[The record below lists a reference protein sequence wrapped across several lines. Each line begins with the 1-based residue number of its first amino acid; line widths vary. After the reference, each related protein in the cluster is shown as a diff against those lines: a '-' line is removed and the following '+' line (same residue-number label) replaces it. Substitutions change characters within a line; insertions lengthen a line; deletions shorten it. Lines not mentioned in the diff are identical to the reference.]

1 MSYIEDKITIKE
13 YLDNIQ
19 DEGKKNHV
27 KAILNQFDIFCKQ
40 KYNKSNQ
47 QIMDDL
53 FEEVQKTLRKDKVYM
68 VFNQFKDWMLVDHPE
83 VEYFLGRKKNQRR
96 TIKKR
101 HPNTIKTYLKT
112 IKAIFEEVGN
122 IEINSRILAKRV
134 KVPKA
139 EEEEPEPF
147 TKQQMRILL
156 DRCSNQAKLKYM
168 VLKDTGCRIGE
179 LVQIRKCDVDSSQKR
194 IAVRVHAKYT
204 KMKKAKTAFITRET
218 EPMFRILLK
227 HKEEEELLF
236 GTSENVYSAK
246 GSEKAHFAYY
256 REELSKDY
264 PEFEERYQSNNR
276 HKKTVHSIRSFT
288 ATQCARAIDESWG
301 HGYTGHKKYLD
312 QYIRDKDDY
321 LEKFIR
327 SENHL
332 MIYERIEVVD
342 SDERVKKL
350 ERQQQQSRMDMI
362 SLTNIMTQL
371 GDIKADSARKDLE
384 IKQLQNMLAC
394 KG

>member
-1 MSYIEDKITIKE
+1 
-13 YLDNIQ
+13 
-19 DEGKKNHV
+19 
-27 KAILNQFDIFCKQ
+27 
-40 KYNKSNQ
+40 
-47 QIMDDL
+47 MDDL

-68 VFNQFKDWMLVDHPE
+68 IFNQFKDWMLIDHPE
-83 VEYFLGRKKNQRR
+83 LEYFLGRKKNQKR

-101 HPNTIKTYLKT
+101 HANTVKTYIKT
-112 IKAIFEEVGN
+112 IRAIFEEIGN

-134 KVPKA
+134 KIPKA

-147 TKQQMRILL
+147 TKEQMRILL

-179 LVQIRKCDVDSSQKR
+179 LVQIRKRDVDLSQKR
-194 IAVRVHAKYT
+194 IVIKIQAKYT
-204 KMKKAKTAFITRET
+204 KTRKARTVFITRET

-227 HKEEEELLF
+227 HKKDEELMF
-236 GTSENVYSAK
+236 GTSEDKYSAK
-246 GSEKAHFAYY
+246 GSEKAHFTYY
-256 REELSKDY
+256 RNELARDY
-264 PEFEERYQSNNR
+264 PEFGERYQSNNR

-288 ATQCARAIDESWG
+288 ATQCTRAIDESWG

-332 MIYERIEVVD
+332 MIYETMEVVD
-342 SDERVKKL
+342 SSEELDKMKIENQMMKNKVEELAKVTDNLIELYKNKTKEETELGQLKL
-350 ERQQQQSRMDMI
+350 YENYI
-362 SLTNIMTQL
+362 
-371 GDIKADSARKDLE
+371 
-384 IKQLQNMLAC
+384 
-394 KG
+394 

>member
-19 DEGKKNHV
+19 DKGKKNHI
-27 KAILNQFDIFCKQ
+27 KSILNQFDIFCKQ

-53 FEEVQKTLRKDKVYM
+53 FEEVQKTLRKDKVYRI
-68 VFNQFKDWMLVDHPE
+68 FNQFKDWMLVDHPE
-83 VEYFLGRKKNQRR
+83 LEYFLGRKKNQKR

-101 HPNTIKTYLKT
+101 HANTVKTYIKT
-112 IKAIFEEVGN
+112 IRAIFEEIGN

-134 KVPKA
+134 KIPKA

-147 TKQQMRILL
+147 TKEQMRILL

-179 LVQIRKCDVDSSQKR
+179 LVQIRKCDVDLSQKR

-204 KMKKAKTAFITRET
+204 KMKKAKTAFITKET

-227 HKEEEELLF
+227 HKKDEELLF
-236 GTSENVYSAK
+236 GTSEDKYSAK
-246 GSEKAHFAYY
+246 GSEKAHFTYY
-256 REELSKDY
+256 RNELAKDY
-264 PEFEERYQSNNR
+264 PEFGERYQSNNR

-288 ATQCARAIDESWG
+288 ATQCTRAIDESWG

-327 SENHL
+327 SENYL
-332 MIYERIEVVD
+332 MIYETMEVVD
-342 SDERVKKL
+342 SDERVAKL
-350 ERQQQQSRMDMI
+350 EARLNELENNEQETNQKKKHLSELDIEITTLEQQLSILKQ
-362 SLTNIMTQL
+362 TN
-371 GDIKADSARKDLE
+371 
-384 IKQLQNMLAC
+384 
-394 KG
+394 

>member
-19 DEGKKNHV
+19 DKGKNNHI

-47 QIMDDL
+47 EIMDDL

-83 VEYFLGRKKNQRR
+83 VEYFLGRNKNQKR

-112 IKAIFEEVGN
+112 IKAIFEEIGN

-134 KVPKA
+134 KIPKA

-147 TKQQMRILL
+147 TKEQMRLLL

-179 LVQIRKCDVDSSQKR
+179 LVQIRKCDVDLSQKR

-227 HKEEEELLF
+227 HKKDEELMF
-236 GTSENVYSAK
+236 GTSEDVYSAK
-246 GSEKAHFAYY
+246 GSEKAHFTYY
-256 REELSKDY
+256 RNELARDY
-264 PEFEERYQSNNR
+264 PEFGERYQSNNR

-288 ATQCARAIDESWG
+288 ATQCTRAIDESWG

-327 SENHL
+327 SENYL
-332 MIYERIEVVD
+332 MIYETMEVVD
-342 SDERVKKL
+342 SDERVAKL
-350 ERQQQQSRMDMI
+350 EARLNELENNEQETNQKKKHLSELDIEITTLEQQLSILKQ
-362 SLTNIMTQL
+362 TN
-371 GDIKADSARKDLE
+371 
-384 IKQLQNMLAC
+384 
-394 KG
+394 

>member
-19 DEGKKNHV
+19 DKGKKNHI

-47 QIMDDL
+47 EIMDDL

-83 VEYFLGRKKNQRR
+83 LEYFLGRKKNQKR

-101 HPNTIKTYLKT
+101 HANTVKTYIKT
-112 IKAIFEEVGN
+112 IRAIFEEIGN

-134 KVPKA
+134 KIPKA

-179 LVQIRKCDVDSSQKR
+179 LVQIRKCDVDLSQKR

-204 KMKKAKTAFITRET
+204 KMKKAKTAFITKET

-227 HKEEEELLF
+227 HKKDEELLF
-236 GTSENVYSAK
+236 GTSEDKYSAK
-246 GSEKAHFAYY
+246 GSEKAHFRYY
-256 REELSKDY
+256 RNELAKDY
-264 PEFEERYQSNNR
+264 PEFGERYQSNNR
-276 HKKTVHSIRSFT
+276 HKKTVHSIRSYT
-288 ATQCARAIDESWG
+288 ATQCTRAIDESWG

-332 MIYERIEVVD
+332 MIYETMEVVD
-342 SDERVKKL
+342 SDERVAKL
-350 ERQQQQSRMDMI
+350 EARLNELENNEQETNQKKKHLSELDIEITTLEQQLSILKQ
-362 SLTNIMTQL
+362 TN
-371 GDIKADSARKDLE
+371 
-384 IKQLQNMLAC
+384 
-394 KG
+394 

>member
-1 MSYIEDKITIKE
+1 
-13 YLDNIQ
+13 
-19 DEGKKNHV
+19 
-27 KAILNQFDIFCKQ
+27 
-40 KYNKSNQ
+40 
-47 QIMDDL
+47 
-53 FEEVQKTLRKDKVYM
+53 
-68 VFNQFKDWMLVDHPE
+68 
-83 VEYFLGRKKNQRR
+83 
-96 TIKKR
+96 
-101 HPNTIKTYLKT
+101 
-112 IKAIFEEVGN
+112 
-122 IEINSRILAKRV
+122 
-134 KVPKA
+134 
-139 EEEEPEPF
+139 
-147 TKQQMRILL
+147 MRILL

-179 LVQIRKCDVDSSQKR
+179 LVQIRKCDVDLSQKR

-327 SENHL
+327 SENYL
-332 MIYERIEVVD
+332 MIYETIEVVD
-342 SDERVKKL
+342 SDERVAKL
-350 ERQQQQSRMDMI
+350 EAQNKEIFENFKRYDEIVSQTKI
-362 SLTNIMTQL
+362 IEEEN
-371 GDIKADSARKDLE
+371 RKKDEE
-384 IKQLQNMLAC
+384 IKRLQLIID
-394 KG
+394 G

>member
-13 YLDNIQ
+13 YLNNIQ
-19 DEGKKNHV
+19 DKGKKNHI

-47 QIMDDL
+47 EIMDDL

-83 VEYFLGRKKNQRR
+83 VEYFLGRKKNQKR

-112 IKAIFEEVGN
+112 IKAIFEEIGN

-134 KVPKA
+134 KIPKA

-147 TKQQMRILL
+147 TKEQMRLLL

-179 LVQIRKCDVDSSQKR
+179 LVQIRKCDVDLSQKR

-227 HKEEEELLF
+227 HKKDEELIF
-236 GTSENVYSAK
+236 GTSEDVYSAK

-256 REELSKDY
+256 RKELAKDY
-264 PEFEERYQSNNR
+264 PEFGERYQSNNR
-276 HKKTVHSIRSFT
+276 HKKTIHSIRSFT
-288 ATQCARAIDESWG
+288 TTQCARAIDESWG

-312 QYIRDKDDY
+312 QYIRDKEDY
-321 LEKFIR
+321 LEKFLR
-327 SENHL
+327 SENYL
-332 MIYERIEVVD
+332 MIYETVEVVD
-342 SDERVKKL
+342 SDERVVKL
-350 ERQQQQSRMDMI
+350 EQQQKDTTMHMKM
-362 SLTNIMTQL
+362 L
-371 GDIKADSARKDLE
+371 DSTLSQITE
-384 IKQLQNMLAC
+384 IKIDNAIKDAEIKRLKKMFERVS
-394 KG
+394 

>member
-19 DEGKKNHV
+19 DKGKKNHI
-27 KAILNQFDIFCKQ
+27 KSILNQFDIFCKQ

-68 VFNQFKDWMLVDHPE
+68 IFNQFKDWMLIDHPE
-83 VEYFLGRKKNQRR
+83 LEYFLGRKKNQKR

-101 HPNTIKTYLKT
+101 HANTVKTYIKT
-112 IKAIFEEVGN
+112 IRAIFEEIGN

-134 KVPKA
+134 KIPKA

-147 TKQQMRILL
+147 TKEQMRILL

-179 LVQIRKCDVDSSQKR
+179 LVQIRKRDVDLSQKR
-194 IAVRVHAKYT
+194 IVIKIQAKYT
-204 KMKKAKTAFITRET
+204 KTRKARTVFITRET

-227 HKEEEELLF
+227 HKKDEELMF
-236 GTSENVYSAK
+236 GTSEDKYSAK
-246 GSEKAHFAYY
+246 GSEKAHFTYY
-256 REELSKDY
+256 RNELAKDY
-264 PEFEERYQSNNR
+264 PEFGERYQSNNR
-276 HKKTVHSIRSFT
+276 HKKTVHSIRSYT
-288 ATQCARAIDESWG
+288 ATQCTRAIDESWG

-332 MIYERIEVVD
+332 MIYETMEVVD
-342 SDERVKKL
+342 SDERVAKL
-350 ERQQQQSRMDMI
+350 EARLNELENNEQETNQKKKHLSELDIEITTLEQQLSILKQ
-362 SLTNIMTQL
+362 TN
-371 GDIKADSARKDLE
+371 
-384 IKQLQNMLAC
+384 
-394 KG
+394 

>member
-13 YLDNIQ
+13 YLNNIQ
-19 DEGKKNHV
+19 DKGKKNHI

-47 QIMDDL
+47 EIMDDL

-83 VEYFLGRKKNQRR
+83 VEYFLGRNKNQKR

-112 IKAIFEEVGN
+112 IKAIFEEIGN

-134 KVPKA
+134 KIPKA

-147 TKQQMRILL
+147 TKEQMRILL

-179 LVQIRKCDVDSSQKR
+179 LVQIRKCDVDLSQKR

-227 HKEEEELLF
+227 HKKDEELIF
-236 GTSENVYSAK
+236 GTSEDVYSAK

-256 REELSKDY
+256 RKELAKDY
-264 PEFEERYQSNNR
+264 PEFGERYQSNNR
-276 HKKTVHSIRSFT
+276 HKKTIHSIRSFT
-288 ATQCARAIDESWG
+288 TTQCARAIDESWG

-312 QYIRDKDDY
+312 QYIRDKEDY
-321 LEKFIR
+321 LEKFLR
-327 SENHL
+327 SENYL
-332 MIYERIEVVD
+332 MIYETVEVVD
-342 SDERVKKL
+342 SDERVVKL
-350 ERQQQQSRMDMI
+350 EQQQKDTTMHMKM
-362 SLTNIMTQL
+362 L
-371 GDIKADSARKDLE
+371 DSTLSQITE
-384 IKQLQNMLAC
+384 IKIDNAIKDAEIKRLKKMFERVS
-394 KG
+394 

>member
-19 DEGKKNHV
+19 DKGKKNHI

-53 FEEVQKTLRKDKVYM
+53 FEEIQKTQRKNIVYM
-68 VFNQFKDWMLVDHPE
+68 IFNQFKDWMLVDHPE
-83 VEYFLGRKKNQRR
+83 VEYFLGRNKNQKR

-101 HPNTIKTYLKT
+101 HPNTIKTYIKT
-112 IKAIFEEVGN
+112 IRAIFEEIGN

-134 KVPKA
+134 KIPKA

-147 TKQQMRILL
+147 TKEQMRILL

-179 LVQIRKCDVDSSQKR
+179 LVQIRKCDVDLSQKR

-204 KMKKAKTAFITRET
+204 KMKKAKTAFITKET

-227 HKEEEELLF
+227 HKKDEELLF
-236 GTSENVYSAK
+236 GTSEDKYSAK
-246 GSEKAHFAYY
+246 GSEKAHFTYY
-256 REELSKDY
+256 RNELAKDY
-264 PEFEERYQSNNR
+264 PEFGERYQSNNR

-288 ATQCARAIDESWG
+288 ATQCTRAIDESWG

-327 SENHL
+327 SENYL
-332 MIYERIEVVD
+332 MIYETMEVVD
-342 SDERVKKL
+342 SDERVAKL
-350 ERQQQQSRMDMI
+350 EARLNELENNEQETNQKKKHLSELDIEITTLEQQLSILKQ
-362 SLTNIMTQL
+362 TN
-371 GDIKADSARKDLE
+371 
-384 IKQLQNMLAC
+384 
-394 KG
+394 

>member
-19 DEGKKNHV
+19 DKGKKNHI
-27 KAILNQFDIFCKQ
+27 KSILNQFDIFCKQ

-53 FEEVQKTLRKDKVYM
+53 FEEVQKTLRKDKVYRI
-68 VFNQFKDWMLVDHPE
+68 FNQFKDWMLVDHPE
-83 VEYFLGRKKNQRR
+83 LEYFLGRKKNQKR

-101 HPNTIKTYLKT
+101 HANTVKTYIKT
-112 IKAIFEEVGN
+112 IRAIFEEIGN

-134 KVPKA
+134 KIPKA

-147 TKQQMRILL
+147 TKEQMRILL
-156 DRCSNQAKLKYM
+156 DRCSNQAKLKDM

-179 LVQIRKCDVDSSQKR
+179 LVQIRKRDVDLSQKR
-194 IAVRVHAKYT
+194 IVIKIQAKYT
-204 KMKKAKTAFITRET
+204 KTRKARTVFITRET

-227 HKEEEELLF
+227 HKKDEELMF
-236 GTSENVYSAK
+236 GTSEDKYSAK
-246 GSEKAHFAYY
+246 GSEKAHFTYY
-256 REELSKDY
+256 RNELARDY
-264 PEFEERYQSNNR
+264 PEFGERYQSNNR

-288 ATQCARAIDESWG
+288 ATQCTRAIDESWG

-332 MIYERIEVVD
+332 MIYETMEVVD
-342 SDERVKKL
+342 SDERVAKL
-350 ERQQQQSRMDMI
+350 EARLNELENNEQETNQKKKHLSELDIEITTLEQQLSILKQ
-362 SLTNIMTQL
+362 TN
-371 GDIKADSARKDLE
+371 
-384 IKQLQNMLAC
+384 
-394 KG
+394 

>member
-19 DEGKKNHV
+19 DKGKKNHI

-53 FEEVQKTLRKDKVYM
+53 FEEIQKTQRKNIVYM
-68 VFNQFKDWMLVDHPE
+68 IFNQFKDWMLVDHPE
-83 VEYFLGRKKNQRR
+83 VEYFLGRNKNQKR

-101 HPNTIKTYLKT
+101 HPNTIKTYIKT
-112 IKAIFEEVGN
+112 IRAIFEEIGN

-134 KVPKA
+134 KIPKA

-147 TKQQMRILL
+147 TKEQMRILL

-179 LVQIRKCDVDSSQKR
+179 LVQIRKCDVDLSQKR

-204 KMKKAKTAFITRET
+204 KMKKAKTAFITKET

-227 HKEEEELLF
+227 HKKDEELLF
-236 GTSENVYSAK
+236 GTSEDKYSAK
-246 GSEKAHFAYY
+246 GSEKAHFTYY
-256 REELSKDY
+256 RNELARDY
-264 PEFEERYQSNNR
+264 PEFGERYQSNNR
-276 HKKTVHSIRSFT
+276 HKKTVHSIRSYT
-288 ATQCARAIDESWG
+288 ATQCTRAIDESWG

-332 MIYERIEVVD
+332 MIYETMEVVD
-342 SDERVKKL
+342 SDERVAKL
-350 ERQQQQSRMDMI
+350 EARLNELENNEQETNQKKKHLSELDIEITTLEQQLSILKQ
-362 SLTNIMTQL
+362 TN
-371 GDIKADSARKDLE
+371 
-384 IKQLQNMLAC
+384 
-394 KG
+394 

>member
-19 DEGKKNHV
+19 DKGKKNHI
-27 KAILNQFDIFCKQ
+27 KSILNQFDIFCKQ

-68 VFNQFKDWMLVDHPE
+68 IFNQFKDWMLIDHPE
-83 VEYFLGRKKNQRR
+83 LEYFLGRKKNQKR

-101 HPNTIKTYLKT
+101 HANTVKTYIKT
-112 IKAIFEEVGN
+112 IRAIFEEIGN

-134 KVPKA
+134 KIPKA

-147 TKQQMRILL
+147 TKEQMRILL

-179 LVQIRKCDVDSSQKR
+179 LVQIRKRDVDLSQKR
-194 IAVRVHAKYT
+194 IVIKIQAKYT
-204 KMKKAKTAFITRET
+204 KTRKARTVFITRET

-227 HKEEEELLF
+227 HKKDEELMF
-236 GTSENVYSAK
+236 GTSEDKYSAK
-246 GSEKAHFAYY
+246 GSEKAHFTYY
-256 REELSKDY
+256 RNELAKDY
-264 PEFEERYQSNNR
+264 PEFGERYQSNNR
-276 HKKTVHSIRSFT
+276 HKKTVHSIRSYT
-288 ATQCARAIDESWG
+288 ATQCTRAIDESWG

-327 SENHL
+327 SENYL
-332 MIYERIEVVD
+332 MIYETMEVVD
-342 SDERVKKL
+342 SDERVAKL
-350 ERQQQQSRMDMI
+350 EARLNELENNEQETNQKKKHLSELDIEITTLEQQLSILKQ
-362 SLTNIMTQL
+362 TN
-371 GDIKADSARKDLE
+371 
-384 IKQLQNMLAC
+384 
-394 KG
+394 

>member
-13 YLDNIQ
+13 YLNNIQ
-19 DEGKKNHV
+19 DKGKKNHI

-53 FEEVQKTLRKDKVYM
+53 FEEIQKTQRKNIVYM
-68 VFNQFKDWMLVDHPE
+68 IFNQFKDWMLVDHPE
-83 VEYFLGRKKNQRR
+83 VEYFLGRNKNQKR

-112 IKAIFEEVGN
+112 IKAIFEEIGN

-134 KVPKA
+134 KIPKA

-147 TKQQMRILL
+147 TKEQMRILL

-179 LVQIRKCDVDSSQKR
+179 LVQIRKCDVDLSQKR

-227 HKEEEELLF
+227 HKKEEELLF

-256 REELSKDY
+256 REELTKDY
-264 PEFEERYQSNNR
+264 PEFGERYQSNNR

-288 ATQCARAIDESWG
+288 ATQCMRAIDESWG

-332 MIYERIEVVD
+332 MIYETTEVIDSSEELDKMKNENQVMKNKMEEIVKTTETIMKLYKEKTKEEIEL
-342 SDERVKKL
+342 EQLKL
-350 ERQQQQSRMDMI
+350 Y
-362 SLTNIMTQL
+362 
-371 GDIKADSARKDLE
+371 
-384 IKQLQNMLAC
+384 
-394 KG
+394 

>member
-19 DEGKKNHV
+19 DKGKKNHI

-53 FEEVQKTLRKDKVYM
+53 FEEIQKTQRKNIVYM
-68 VFNQFKDWMLVDHPE
+68 IFNQFKDWMLVDHPE
-83 VEYFLGRKKNQRR
+83 VEYFLGRNKNQKR

-101 HPNTIKTYLKT
+101 HPNTIKTYIKT
-112 IKAIFEEVGN
+112 IRAIFEEIGN

-134 KVPKA
+134 KIPKA

-147 TKQQMRILL
+147 TKEQMRILL

-179 LVQIRKCDVDSSQKR
+179 LVQIRKCDVDLSQKR

-227 HKEEEELLF
+227 HKKDEELIF
-236 GTSENVYSAK
+236 GTSEDVYSAK

-256 REELSKDY
+256 RKELAKDY
-264 PEFEERYQSNNR
+264 PEFGERYQSNNR
-276 HKKTVHSIRSFT
+276 HKKTIHSIRSFST
-288 ATQCARAIDESWG
+288 TQCARAIDESWG

-312 QYIRDKDDY
+312 QYIRDKEDY
-321 LEKFIR
+321 LEKFLR
-327 SENHL
+327 SENYL
-332 MIYERIEVVD
+332 MIYMRGFYF
-342 SDERVKKL
+342 L
-350 ERQQQQSRMDMI
+350 RM
-362 SLTNIMTQL
+362 
-371 GDIKADSARKDLE
+371 
-384 IKQLQNMLAC
+384 
-394 KG
+394 

>member
-19 DEGKKNHV
+19 DKGKKNHI
-27 KAILNQFDIFCKQ
+27 KSILNQFDIFCKQ

-53 FEEVQKTLRKDKVYM
+53 FEEVQKTLRKDKVYRI
-68 VFNQFKDWMLVDHPE
+68 FNQFKDWMLVDHPE
-83 VEYFLGRKKNQRR
+83 LEYFLGRKKNQKR

-101 HPNTIKTYLKT
+101 HANTVKTYIKT
-112 IKAIFEEVGN
+112 IRAIFEEIGN

-134 KVPKA
+134 KIPKA

-147 TKQQMRILL
+147 TKEQMRILL

-179 LVQIRKCDVDSSQKR
+179 LVQIRKRDVDLSQKR
-194 IAVRVHAKYT
+194 IVIKIQAKYT
-204 KMKKAKTAFITRET
+204 KTRKARTVFITRET

-227 HKEEEELLF
+227 HKKDEELMF
-236 GTSENVYSAK
+236 GTSEDKYSAK
-246 GSEKAHFAYY
+246 GSEKAHFTYY
-256 REELSKDY
+256 RNELARDY
-264 PEFEERYQSNNR
+264 PEFGERYQSNNR

-288 ATQCARAIDESWG
+288 ATQCTRAIDESWG

-327 SENHL
+327 SENYL
-332 MIYERIEVVD
+332 MIYETMEVVD
-342 SDERVKKL
+342 SDERVAKL
-350 ERQQQQSRMDMI
+350 EARLNELENNEQETNQKKKHLSELDIEITTLEQQLSILKQ
-362 SLTNIMTQL
+362 TN
-371 GDIKADSARKDLE
+371 
-384 IKQLQNMLAC
+384 
-394 KG
+394 

>member
-19 DEGKKNHV
+19 DKGKKNHI
-27 KAILNQFDIFCKQ
+27 KSILNQFDIFCKQ

-53 FEEVQKTLRKDKVYM
+53 CKEVQKTLKKDKIYI
-68 VFNQFKDWMLVDHPE
+68 VFNQFKDWMLIDHPE
-83 VEYFLGRKKNQRR
+83 LEYFLGRKKNQKR

-101 HPNTIKTYLKT
+101 HANTVKTYIKT
-112 IKAIFEEVGN
+112 IRAIFEEIGN

-134 KVPKA
+134 KIPKA

-147 TKQQMRILL
+147 TKEQMRILL

-179 LVQIRKCDVDSSQKR
+179 LVQIRKRDVDLSQKR
-194 IAVRVHAKYT
+194 IVIKIQAKYT
-204 KMKKAKTAFITRET
+204 KTRKARTVFITRET

-227 HKEEEELLF
+227 HKKDEELMF
-236 GTSENVYSAK
+236 GTSEDKYSAK
-246 GSEKAHFAYY
+246 GSEKAHFTYY
-256 REELSKDY
+256 RNELARDY
-264 PEFEERYQSNNR
+264 PEFGERYQSNNR

-288 ATQCARAIDESWG
+288 ATQCTRAIDESWG

-327 SENHL
+327 SENYL
-332 MIYERIEVVD
+332 MIYETMEVVD
-342 SDERVKKL
+342 SDERVAKL
-350 ERQQQQSRMDMI
+350 EARLNELENNEQETNQKKKHLSELDIEITTLEQQLSILKQ
-362 SLTNIMTQL
+362 TN
-371 GDIKADSARKDLE
+371 
-384 IKQLQNMLAC
+384 
-394 KG
+394 

>member
-19 DEGKKNHV
+19 DKGKKNHI
-27 KAILNQFDIFCKQ
+27 KSILNQFDIFCKQ

-68 VFNQFKDWMLVDHPE
+68 IFNQFKDWMLIDHPE
-83 VEYFLGRKKNQRR
+83 LEYFLGRKKNQKR

-101 HPNTIKTYLKT
+101 HANTVKTYIKT
-112 IKAIFEEVGN
+112 IRAIFEEIGN

-134 KVPKA
+134 KIPKA

-147 TKQQMRILL
+147 TKEQMRILL

-179 LVQIRKCDVDSSQKR
+179 LVQIRKRDVDLSQKR
-194 IAVRVHAKYT
+194 IVIKIQAKYT
-204 KMKKAKTAFITRET
+204 KTRKARTVFITRET

-227 HKEEEELLF
+227 HKKDEELMF
-236 GTSENVYSAK
+236 GTSEDKYSAK
-246 GSEKAHFAYY
+246 GSEKAHFTYY
-256 REELSKDY
+256 RNELARDY
-264 PEFEERYQSNNR
+264 PEFGERYQSNNR

-288 ATQCARAIDESWG
+288 ATQCTRAIDESWG

-332 MIYERIEVVD
+332 MIYETSIVVD
-342 SDERVKKL
+342 SDERVAKL
-350 ERQQQQSRMDMI
+350 EAQNKEILESFKRYDEII
-362 SLTNIMTQL
+362 SQTKILEDENH
-371 GDIKADSARKDLE
+371 KKNEE
-384 IKQLQNMLAC
+384 IKRLQEVVEQTT
-394 KG
+394 